1 MDPSRPES
9 RYNMLQHHERA
20 DTCDEADADGYR
32 IVVYSTVVRIVGV
45 CLPVPRL
52 D

>member
-1 MDPSRPES
+1 
-9 RYNMLQHHERA
+9 MLQHHERA
-20 DTCDEADADGYR
+20 DTWTSTWTCDEADADGYR
-32 IVVYSTVVRIVGV
+32 IVVYSTAVRIVGV